1 MHPRRPGGAAVT
13 QEQLSG
19 ELGRILGLLMH
30 HEGSLERAI
39 EQVESEIA
47 DWRGAITPEKPE

>member
-1 MHPRRPGGAAVT
+1 MT

-47 DWRGAITPEKPE
+47 DWRSAITPAGEPS